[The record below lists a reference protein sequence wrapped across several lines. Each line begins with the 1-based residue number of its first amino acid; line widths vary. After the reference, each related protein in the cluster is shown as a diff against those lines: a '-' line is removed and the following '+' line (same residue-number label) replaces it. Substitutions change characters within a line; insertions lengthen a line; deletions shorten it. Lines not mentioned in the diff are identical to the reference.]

1 MMLKKAA
8 AKSILVI
15 LTIIVAALLLVRT
28 YAGESTASSPDYKEL
43 RLFREVMGI
52 VQKDYVKEVSDKE
65 LIQGALRGMLQS
77 LDPYSEYLNE
87 DMFKELQAET
97 TGEFGGLGIE
107 ISLESGILT
116 IVSPIEDTPA
126 YEAGLKPGDKILKI
140 DGETTKNIT
149 LLKAVKQM
157 RGRPGTKVTLT
168 IMRDGSTGFKDYTLV
183 RAIIHVHSVKTQI
196 LEEGY
201 PYVKIISFQES
212 TDTNLAKAI
221 KDMGGDEKIRGMV
234 FDLRNDPGGLL
245 DQAWKVAGLF
255 LEKGALIVYTDGRTK
270 DQQTEFRATGAGK
283 HYKFKIAVLI
293 NEGSASASEIVTG
306 ALQDHDRALI
316 FGTKSFGKASVQTI
330 IPLGSETGL
339 KLTTAYYY
347 TPKGRHIQKIGIVP
361 DVDMKEEVK
370 KQQQQQAEEEAKP
383 ENKEKPNRRPFLRDK
398 VDPKK
403 DPVLEKALEWLKSDV
418 TVTQFKSE
426 NLKKGFGDTAMSTE

>member
-1 MMLKKAA
+1 MSK
-8 AKSILVI
+8 
-15 LTIIVAALLLVRT
+15 T
-28 YAGESTASSPDYKEL
+28 
-43 RLFREVMGI
+43 FRV
-52 VQKDYVKEVSDKE
+52 KE
-65 LIQGALRGMLQS
+65 LIQGALNGMLQS

-87 DMFKELQAET
+87 ETFKELQADT
-97 TGEFGGLGIE
+97 TGKFGGLGIE
-107 ISLESGILT
+107 ITLESGILT

-126 YEAGLKPGDKILKI
+126 YKAGLKPGDKILKI

-149 LLKAVKQM
+149 LVKAVKQM
-157 RGRPGTKVTLT
+157 RGGPGTKVTLT
-168 IMRDGSTGFKDYTLV
+168 IMREGSKEFKDYTIE
-183 RAIIHVHSVKTQI
+183 RAIIHVHPVKTQT

-201 PYVKIISFQES
+201 PYVKITSFQES
-212 TDTNLAKAI
+212 TDTDLDKAI
-221 KDMGGDEKIRGMV
+221 NDMGGDQKIRGMV
-234 FDLRNDPGGLL
+234 LDLRNNPGGLL
-245 DQAWKVAGLF
+245 DQAWKVASLF

-270 DQQTEFRATGAGK
+270 DQQMEFRATGTGK
-283 HYKFKIAVLI
+283 CYKFKIAVLI

-347 TPKGRHIQKIGIVP
+347 TPKGRHIQKTGIVP

-370 KQQQQQAEEEAKP
+370 KQQQQEAEEEAKP
-383 ENKEKPNRRPFLRDK
+383 ENKEKPNHMPFLRDK

-426 NLKKGFGDTAMSTE
+426 NLKKGFGDTATSTE

>member
-1 MMLKKAA
+1 MMPQRA
-8 AKSILVI
+8 AKSTLLIFS
-15 LTIIVAALLLVRT
+15 IIITSFLLVRG
-28 YAGESTASSPDYKEL
+28 YSDEIIAAGSPDYKEL
-43 RLFREVMGI
+43 RLFRNVMGI
-52 VQKDYVKEVSDKE
+52 VQKDYVQEVTEKK
-65 LIQGALRGMLQS
+65 LIQGALKGMLQS
-77 LDPYSEYLNE
+77 LDPYSEYLNA

-107 ISLESGILT
+107 ISLQNETLT

-126 YEAGLKPGDKILKI
+126 YQAGLKPGDKILKI

-149 LLKAVKQM
+149 LLKAVTRM

-168 IMRDGSTGFKDYTLV
+168 IMREGSTELKDYTIE
-183 RAIIHVHSVKTQI
+183 RAIIHLHPVKSQS

-201 PYVKIISFQES
+201 PYVKITSFQES
-212 TDTNLAKAI
+212 TETDLDTAI
-221 KDMGGDEKIRGMV
+221 KNMGGDEKIRGMV
-234 FDLRNDPGGLL
+234 LDLRNDPGGLL
-245 DQAWKVAGLF
+245 DQAWKVASLF
-255 LEKGALIVYTDGRTK
+255 LEKGELIVYTDSRTK
-270 DQQTEFRATGAGK
+270 NQQMEFRATGTGK

-330 IPLGSETGL
+330 IPLAGETGL

-347 TPKGRHIQKIGIVP
+347 TPKGRHIQKTGIIP
-361 DVDMKEEVK
+361 DVDMKEAVK
-370 KQQQQQAEEEAKP
+370 KQQETEEKTKP
-383 ENKEKPNRRPFLRDK
+383 QRLPRDT

-403 DPVLEKALEWLKSDV
+403 DPVLAKALEWLKSDV

-426 NLKKGFGDTAMSTE
+426 KLKGGSGNTAMSTE

>member
-1 MMLKKAA
+1 MKPQTT
-8 AKSILVI
+8 AKSTLLIFSIVI
-15 LTIIVAALLLVRT
+15 ASLLLVRA
-28 YAGESTASSPDYKEL
+28 YSDEIGAAGSPDYKEL
-43 RLFREVMGI
+43 RLFRNVMDI
-52 VQKDYVKEVSDKE
+52 VQKDYVKEVTEKK
-65 LIQGALRGMLQS
+65 LIQGALKGMLQS
-77 LDPYSEYLNE
+77 LDPYSEYLNK

-107 ISLESGILT
+107 ISLENGTLT

-126 YEAGLKPGDKILKI
+126 YKAGLKPGDKILKI

-149 LLKAVKQM
+149 LLKAVSRM

-168 IMRDGSTGFKDYTLV
+168 VMRDGAKELKDYTIE
-183 RAIIHVHSVKTQI
+183 RAIIHLHPVKSQT

-201 PYVKIISFQES
+201 PYVKITSFQES
-212 TDTNLAKAI
+212 TEADLE
-221 KDMGGDEKIRGMV
+221 KDIQNIGGDEKIRGMV
-234 FDLRNDPGGLL
+234 LDLRNDPGGLL
-245 DQAWKVAGLF
+245 DQAWKIASLF
-255 LEKGALIVYTDGRTK
+255 LEKDALIVYTDSRTK
-270 DQQTEFRATGAGK
+270 NQQMEFRATGTGK
-283 HYKFKIAVLI
+283 HYKFKLAVLI

-330 IPLGSETGL
+330 IPLAGETGL

-347 TPKGRHIQKIGIVP
+347 TPKGRHIQKTGIVP
-361 DVDMKEEVK
+361 DVDMKEAVK
-370 KQQQQQAEEEAKP
+370 KQQETEEKTKP
-383 ENKEKPNRRPFLRDK
+383 QRLPRDT

-403 DPVLEKALEWLKSDV
+403 DPVLAKALEWLKSDV

-426 NLKKGFGDTAMSTE
+426 KLKGGSGNTAMSTE